1 MPEVIGKIRERWE
14 ALGGP
19 GSFLGNPITDETEFS
34 EGGRVSVFERGQI
47 YFWHDV
53 GAIEIGEVIV
63 HYTGL
68 NCFGETDE
76 PTSSSDEPYVVLGV
90 SVPDLPPRS
99 VITQVHGDVDA
110 GDTRPEVIE
119 LYRGKPRG
127 ITIIAQMMEH
137 DEGKPEDYR
146 APMEGVAAGASAA
159 VTAAVKFVPK
169 IGPVLSLAA
178 GPILA
183 LLNPVIGEGL
193 GKLFGLGDDM
203 IGHTTIYVSPR
214 DMVLLAARPD
224 LSVERNVGFKIQSV
238 PLHGDGATYK
248 VYFNILRTP

>member
-19 GSFLGNPITDETEFS
+19 GSFLGNPITDEMEFS
-34 EGGRVSVFERGQI
+34 EGGRISVFERGQI
-47 YFWHDV
+47 YFWPDV

-76 PTSSSDEPYVVLGV
+76 LSSADEPYVVLGV
-90 SVPDLPPRS
+90 HVPDERARS
-99 VITQVHGDVDA
+99 FTTQVHGDVDA

-119 LYRGKPRG
+119 LYRGKPKG

-137 DEGKPEDYR
+137 DEGRPEDYR
-146 APMEGVAAGASAA
+146 AAMEGVAAGAGAA
-159 VTAAVKFVPK
+159 VTAGLKFVPK
-169 IGPVLSLAA
+169 IGPVLALAA

-183 LLNPVIGEGL
+183 LLNPVIGERL

-203 IGHTTIYVSPR
+203 IGHTTIVVTPR

-248 VYFNILRTP
+248 VYFNILRVP